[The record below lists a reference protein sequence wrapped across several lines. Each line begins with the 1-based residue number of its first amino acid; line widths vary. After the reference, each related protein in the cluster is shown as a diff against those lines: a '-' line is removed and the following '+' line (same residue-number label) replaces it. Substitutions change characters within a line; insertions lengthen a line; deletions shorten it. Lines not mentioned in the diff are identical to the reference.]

1 MHYVHKQ
8 YLMLVFLWVVLSIY
22 LFKYANSA
30 TTRSINF
37 ISFSLDFVD
46 LSFPLLLSLALC
58 VEVPSSCS

>member
-8 YLMLVFLWVVLSIY
+8 YLMLVFVWVVLIID

-30 TTRSINF
+30 TGRSISF
-37 ISFSLDFVD
+37 ISFNLDFFY